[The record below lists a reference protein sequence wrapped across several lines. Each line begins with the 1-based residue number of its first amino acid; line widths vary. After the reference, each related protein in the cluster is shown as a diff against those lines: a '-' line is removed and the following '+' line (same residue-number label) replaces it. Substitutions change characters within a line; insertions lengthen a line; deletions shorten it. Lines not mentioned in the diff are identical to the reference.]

1 MIAYVFTSIVWLCI
15 IWIIG
20 VMLQETIIFCKFCG
34 LLDGF
39 CAAVGGVLVHINAA
53 MMLQHLN
60 AKIVV
65 FLSVLINTVIVYVAL
80 YSVEHCLTR
89 SLRHGVFCCV
99 RQQLMTVV
107 VVIGVV
113 VVAVVDVIFRYRQ
126 VRIEHHV
133 IAVSGSQVAGCYVLR
148 LVTSSRAIESDTNQE
163 T

>member
-1 MIAYVFTSIVWLCI
+1 MIAYVFTIVWLCI

-34 LLDGF
+34 LVDCFG
-39 CAAVGGVLVHINAA
+39 AAVGGVMVHIDAA
-53 MMLQHLN
+53 MLLQHLN

-65 FLSVLINTVIVYVAL
+65 FLSVFINTVIVYVTL
-80 YSVEHCLTR
+80 DSVEHCLTR
-89 SLRHGVFCCV
+89 SLRPGIFRRV

-148 LVTSSRAIESDTNQE
+148 LVTLSRAIESDTNQE

>member
-1 MIAYVFTSIVWLCI
+1 MIVYVFTSIVWLCI

-34 LLDGF
+34 LVYCLG
-39 CAAVGGVLVHINAA
+39 AAVGGVLVHIDAA
-53 MMLQHLN
+53 TLLQHLN

-65 FLSVLINTVIVYVAL
+65 FLSVFINTVIVYVAL

-89 SLRHGVFCCV
+89 SLRHGIFRRV
-99 RQQLMTVV
+99 RQQLMIVV
-107 VVIGVV
+107 VVIVV
-113 VVAVVDVIFRYRQ
+113 IDVIFRYRQ

-133 IAVSGSQVAGCYVLR
+133 IAVCGSQVAGCYVLR
-148 LVTSSRAIESDTNQE
+148 LVTLSRAIESDTNQE